1 MNPLDALAAV
11 AAAVS
16 ERQAA
21 DPDGVEAGGVEA
33 GGTVDAGSAVGGTDP
48 VTWWR
53 LAGQGWLPAAPLIEQ
68 VERNGG
74 LRACGIRRE
83 AGGEAERLA
92 KAYYRGRAKGR
103 IRLYLADMLAVRA
116 LCQHPALIWGDLWW
130 KAALVSLVEDR
141 PSRPAASRARVQVS
155 AVPAESSGRPMR
167 WVDVARLALSATAAP
182 MTARD
187 ILDWNDTD
195 GPRRPHSGR
204 TPVRTINRD
213 LHVAVRRGEPGLVHG
228 DAPGTFVLAA

>member
-1 MNPLDALAAV
+1 MNPLDALAAAV

-21 DPDGVEAGGVEA
+21 EPGPGEAA
-33 GGTVDAGSAVGGTDP
+33 GLTQADAAVGDTDP
-48 VTWWR
+48 GMWMR
-53 LAGQGWLPAAPLIEQ
+53 LAGQGWLPAAPLIDQ

-116 LCQHPALIWGDLWW
+116 LHQHPALIWGDLWW
-130 KAALVSLVEDR
+130 KAALVSLAEDR
-141 PSRPAASRARVQVS
+141 PPSPAAPRASARAS
-155 AVPAESSGRPMR
+155 AAVPTESGGRPMR
-167 WVDVARLALSATAAP
+167 WVDVARLALAATATP

-187 ILDWNDTD
+187 ILDWNDSA
-195 GPRRPHSGR
+195 GPRRPHGGR

-213 LHVAVRRGEPGLVHG
+213 LHVAVRRGEPGLAHG
-228 DAPGTFVLAA
+228 DAPGTFILAA